1 MPSAGRTGI
10 GHARSGLTGMTDENE
25 NYLGVDVGASGAM
38 AVVDSVGAVVS
49 IQRLDATQHDVWTWL
64 AEQRVRFAVI
74 EKVNAMP
81 KQGVVSTFK
90 FGTSF
95 GFCQGMLVAAGI
107 RFEFVTPQKWQK
119 ALDCRS
125 RGDKNVTKARAQA
138 LFPGVKVI
146 HANADALLISEFARR
161 TDLRLWVAN

>member
-1 MPSAGRTGI
+1 MA
-10 GHARSGLTGMTDENE
+10 GMTDENE
-25 NYLGVDVGASGAM
+25 NYLGVDVGTSGAM
-38 AVVDSVGAVVS
+38 AVVDPLGAVVS
-49 IQRLDATQHDVWTWL
+49 VQRLEATQHDVWTWL
-64 AEQRVRFAVI
+64 AAQRVRFAVI

-81 KQGVVSTFK
+81 KQGVSSTFK

-107 RFEFVTPQKWQK
+107 RFEFATPQKWQK

-125 RGDKNVTKARAQA
+125 GGDKNVTKARAQA

>member
-1 MPSAGRTGI
+1 
-10 GHARSGLTGMTDENE
+10 MTDENV
-25 NYLGVDVGASGAM
+25 NYLGVDVGGSGAM
-38 AVVDSVGAVVS
+38 AVVDPLGAVVS
-49 IQRLDATQHDVWTWL
+49 VQRLEATQHDVWAWI
-64 AEQRVRFAVI
+64 AAQRVRFAVI
-74 EKVNAMP
+74 EKVSAMP
-81 KQGVVSTFK
+81 KQGVSSTFK
-90 FGTSF
+90 FGTSY

-125 RGDKNVTKARAQA
+125 GGDKNVTKARAQA

-146 HANADALLISEFARR
+146 HVNADALLISEFARR

>member
-1 MPSAGRTGI
+1 MN
-10 GHARSGLTGMTDENE
+10 DQNE

-38 AVVDSVGAVVS
+38 AVLDPFGAVISV
-49 IQRLDATQHDVWTWL
+49 QRLEATQHDVWTWL
-64 AEQRVRFAVI
+64 LAQRVCFAVI

-81 KQGVVSTFK
+81 KQGVSSTFK

-107 RFEFVTPQKWQK
+107 RFEFATPQKWQK
-119 ALDCRS
+119 ALDCRTG
-125 RGDKNVTKARAQA
+125 GDKNVSKARAQS

-146 HANADALLISEFARR
+146 HANADALLIAEFARR
-161 TDLRLWVAN
+161 TAMGLWVSN

>member
-1 MPSAGRTGI
+1 MERRNRPCAVRLGR
-10 GHARSGLTGMTDENE
+10 GMTGENE
-25 NYLGVDVGASGAM
+25 NYLGVDVGTSGAI
-38 AVVDSVGAVVS
+38 AVVDPLGAVVS
-49 IQRLDATQHDVWTWL
+49 VQRLDATQHDVWTWL
-64 AEQRVRFAVI
+64 AAQRVRFGVI

-81 KQGVVSTFK
+81 KQGVSSTFK

-125 RGDKNVTKARAQA
+125 GGDKNVTKGRAQA

-146 HANADALLISEFARR
+146 HANADALLIAEFARR
-161 TDLRLWVAN
+161 TALGLWVEN

>member
-1 MPSAGRTGI
+1 VDDVREIGSARGGSAGM
-10 GHARSGLTGMTDENE
+10 LENE
-25 NYLGVDVGASGAM
+25 NYLGVDAGSSGAM
-38 AVVDSVGAVVS
+38 AVIDPLGAVVS
-49 IQRLDATQHDVWTWL
+49 VQRLDATQHDVWAWL
-64 AEQRVRFAVI
+64 ASQRIRFATF
-74 EKVNAMP
+74 EKVSAMP
-81 KQGVVSTFK
+81 KQGVSSTFK

-125 RGDKNVTKARAQA
+125 GGDKNITKGRAQA

-146 HANADALLISEFARR
+146 HANADALLLAEFARR